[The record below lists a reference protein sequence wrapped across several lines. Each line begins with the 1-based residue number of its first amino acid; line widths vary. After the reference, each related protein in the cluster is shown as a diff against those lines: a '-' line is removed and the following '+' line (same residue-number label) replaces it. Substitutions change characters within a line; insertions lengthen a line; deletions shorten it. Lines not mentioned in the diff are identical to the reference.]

1 MIHIVRNFIAD
12 QDLDAMTEYIE
23 SIKFNTKEDHVPLH
37 SDLFSY
43 SSTEFDIHTRGE
55 MPDHILAIFS
65 RYSKGLF
72 DLVTSIEPEEY
83 HPPMFSKHYLAR
95 YSKGS
100 HSSIH
105 WDNSKPEKTYKSYIF
120 WTGGHTGGT
129 LLFPNLAQEVAV
141 YPGDLVY
148 FIENEENS
156 HGLTRIDDGSLV
168 LSEAWMGIKGQ
179 LFMPS
184 KVAYEDL
191 DWEDWEIKGF

>member
-1 MIHIVRNFIAD
+1 MIHIVRNFISG
-12 QDLDAMTEYIE
+12 QDLEAVKEYID

-55 MPDHILAIFS
+55 MPDHILKIFS
-65 RYSKGLF
+65 KYSKGFF
-72 DLVTSIEPEEY
+72 DLVTAIEPDDY
-83 HPPMFSKHYLAR
+83 HPAMFSKHYLAR
-95 YSKGS
+95 YPKGS
-100 HSSIH
+100 HSAIH
-105 WDNSKPEKTYKSYIF
+105 WDTSKPAKTYKSYIF
-120 WTGGHTGGT
+120 WTDDYSGGN
-129 LLFPNLAQEVAV
+129 LLFPNLSQEVV
-141 YPGDLVY
+141 MSSGDLVY

-156 HGLTRIDDGSLV
+156 HGIGQIQDGNLV